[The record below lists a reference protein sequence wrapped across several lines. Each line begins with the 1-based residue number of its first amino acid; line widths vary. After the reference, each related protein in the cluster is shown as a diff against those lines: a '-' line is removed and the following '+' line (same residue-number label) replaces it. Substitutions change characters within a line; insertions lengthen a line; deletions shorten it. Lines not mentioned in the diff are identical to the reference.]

1 MLQTSLPRS
10 HMLPKPSS
18 SSSGN
23 SRTTRVIEELQGKL
37 EKIEQQVEKTKKQ
50 VQRKKEE
57 NKEQTRFIISY

>member
-10 HMLPKPSS
+10 HTLPRPS

-57 NKEQTRFIISY
+57 NKEQTR